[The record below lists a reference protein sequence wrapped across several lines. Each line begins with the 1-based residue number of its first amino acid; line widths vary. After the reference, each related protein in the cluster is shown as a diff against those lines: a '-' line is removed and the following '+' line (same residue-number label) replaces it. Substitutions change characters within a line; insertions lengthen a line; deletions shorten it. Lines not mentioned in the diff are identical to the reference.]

1 AVRSISERKNR
12 LSENNLIL
20 ASSLTFTRSTRY
32 NLDDQD
38 FYTLK
43 AKLES
48 AGNVMS
54 LIAKNKRDDGTKT
67 FLDIAYS
74 QYVKAELDYIKYFKI
89 NNKQVFAFR
98 VFGGIAIP
106 YGNANS
112 IPFSRSYFAGGTNDN
127 RAWQSYRLGPG
138 RSGGTNDFNEANMKL
153 ALSTEYRF
161 NVAGPCNLALFV
173 DTGNIWN
180 VLDNVDDPEMTF
192 NGFSSLKD
200 LAVGSGIGLRYD

>member
-1 AVRSISERKNR
+1 
-12 LSENNLIL
+12 
-20 ASSLTFTRSTRY
+20 
-32 NLDDQD
+32 
-38 FYTLK
+38 
-43 AKLES
+43 
-48 AGNVMS
+48 NVMS

-161 NVAGPCNLALFV
+161 NVAGPWNLALFV

-180 VLDNVDDPEMTF
+180 VFDNVDDLEMTF
-192 NGFSSLKD
+192 NGFSSLQD
-200 LAVGSGIGLRYD
+200 LAVGSGIGLRYDLSFFIIRLDMGFKTYNPAKAAGEKWFKEFNLSKAVFNIGINHPF